1 MKTSTV
7 VIDSQDLTPLVGQIV
22 CHDVARRFGRG
33 TLFHK
38 GHCLTEADL
47 PAVAGLRGLELHLL
61 ELAADDLHE
70 DLAGL
75 RLAEAIA
82 GPGVH
87 LSEQKQS
94 RIHLLAD
101 HHGLL
106 TIDTEGVT
114 ALNEI
119 EGVCVYTIY
128 SDLVV
133 APDEAVAAAKV
144 VPLAVPATVIERAEA
159 LAAER
164 GPIVQV
170 EPFVPIR
177 VGVIARE
184 DLEGKA
190 REKFE
195 EAIRRKVTWYGSE
208 VIDIVYAPAKPT
220 WLAQMLRGFAR
231 TGAGLIMTA
240 GSNAADPLDPV
251 LQGLELAGA
260 RMEQFGAPVHPG
272 SLFWLAY
279 PDEVPVFG
287 LASCGMYSQATS
299 VDLLLP
305 KVFAGHRLDR
315 AAIAKLGH
323 GGLLRKD
330 MSFRFPRYGGGD
342 APEAL

>member
-119 EGVCVYTIY
+119 EAVCVYTIY

-133 APDEAVAAAKV
+133 APDEAVCRYS
-144 VPLAVPATVIERAEA
+144 IYGE
-159 LAAER
+159 
-164 GPIVQV
+164 IV
-170 EPFVPIR
+170 
-177 VGVIARE
+177 
-184 DLEGKA
+184 
-190 REKFE
+190 
-195 EAIRRKVTWYGSE
+195 
-208 VIDIVYAPAKPT
+208 
-220 WLAQMLRGFAR
+220 
-231 TGAGLIMTA
+231 
-240 GSNAADPLDPV
+240 
-251 LQGLELAGA
+251 
-260 RMEQFGAPVHPG
+260 
-272 SLFWLAY
+272 
-279 PDEVPVFG
+279 
-287 LASCGMYSQATS
+287 
-299 VDLLLP
+299 
-305 KVFAGHRLDR
+305 
-315 AAIAKLGH
+315 
-323 GGLLRKD
+323 
-330 MSFRFPRYGGGD
+330 
-342 APEAL
+342 